1 MEKQELKHF
10 EQNDIRTFGRRHG
23 KKLSNR
29 KQWLMDNLLPE
40 ITPKAKDLKN
50 ESLVLEV
57 GFGNGEHL
65 RDLALQ
71 NPEKIIIGAEP
82 FANGVAAL
90 LSAIT
95 NESDNTLFDEYKN
108 IRIWGDDVRLM
119 LKDFENIKFD
129 EIWVLHPDPWPK
141 ARHEKRRLLNHDF
154 LNLLS
159 RFMTKESRIII
170 GTDHWEYYDWIVEQ
184 LKQTGLSIK
193 STELDTI
200 KTRYQIKNKAGT
212 TNPKYLILS
221 I

>member
-1 MEKQELKHF
+1 MEKQEIKNLKT
-10 EQNDIRTFGRRHG
+10 QDLRTFGRRHG

-40 ITPKAKDLKN
+40 MTPKAKDLFG
-50 ESLVLEV
+50 ESLVLEI

-65 RDLALQ
+65 RGLALN
-71 NPEKIIIGAEP
+71 NPDKIIIGAEP

-95 NESDNTLFDEYKN
+95 NESDNTLLNEYKN
-108 IRIWGDDVRLM
+108 IRIWPDDVRLM
-119 LKDFENIKFD
+119 LKDFNNIKFG

-141 ARHEKRRLLNHDF
+141 ARHEKRRLLNHVF

-159 RFMTKESRIII
+159 KFMTKESSIII
-170 GTDHWEYYDWIVEQ
+170 GTDHWEYYDWIIEQ
-184 LKQTGLSIK
+184 LKQTNLSIK

>member
-1 MEKQELKHF
+1 MEKQEIKNLKT
-10 EQNDIRTFGRRHG
+10 QDLRTFGRRHG

-40 ITPKAKDLKN
+40 MTPKAKDLFG
-50 ESLVLEV
+50 ESLVLEI

-65 RDLALQ
+65 RDLALN
-71 NPEKIIIGAEP
+71 NPDKIIIGAEP

-95 NESDNTLFDEYKN
+95 NESDNTLLNEYKN
-108 IRIWGDDVRLM
+108 IRIWPDDVRLM
-119 LKDFENIKFD
+119 LKDFNNIKFG

-141 ARHEKRRLLNHDF
+141 ARHEKRRLLNHVF

-159 RFMTKESRIII
+159 KFMTKESSIII
-170 GTDHWEYYDWIVEQ
+170 GTDHWEYYDWVIEQ
-184 LKQTGLSIK
+184 LKQTNLSIK

>member
-71 NPEKIIIGAEP
+71 NPNKIIIGAEP

-95 NESDNTLFDEYKN
+95 NESDNTLINEYKN
-108 IRIWGDDVRLM
+108 IRVWGDDVRLM

-141 ARHEKRRLLNHDF
+141 TRHEKRRLLNHDF

-184 LKQTGLSIK
+184 LKQTELSIK